1 MLLRSVSGLQPYYNM
16 SEDGTLLIDLCSCLS
31 VDYGTKQPNGGE
43 GEPDVSE
50 EYIAS
55 IFRTE

>member
-1 MLLRSVSGLQPYYNM
+1 MIFKGVCYLGYGFLGWNALQF
-16 SEDGTLLIDLCSCLS
+16 
-31 VDYGTKQPNGGE
+31 

-55 IFRTE
+55 ISRVEE